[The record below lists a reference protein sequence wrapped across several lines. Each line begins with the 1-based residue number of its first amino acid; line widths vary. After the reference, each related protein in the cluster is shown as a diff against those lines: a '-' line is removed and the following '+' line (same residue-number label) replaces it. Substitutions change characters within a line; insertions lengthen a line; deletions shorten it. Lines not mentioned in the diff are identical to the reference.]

1 MSYTTDKKITQ
12 SAAMALL
19 KSCRYGKINM
29 ATIMDIAKTATTYTI
44 DATRQ
49 RIGIQDEKGLQ
60 AVLPIVSIHN
70 TDYVDTQYTNGAQL
84 THAEANARIA
94 QFKES
99 IDSNQPCQVVIRM
112 VSGDFGHGEILLGY
126 GN

>member
-12 SAAMALL
+12 SAAMAML
-19 KSCRYGKINM
+19 KKCHYGNLDM
-29 ATIMDIAKTATTYTI
+29 ATIMDIANRATTYTI

-49 RIGIQDEKGLQ
+49 RIGIHGTALQ

-70 TDYVDTQYTNGAQL
+70 TDYVDTQCTNGAQL
-84 THAEANARIA
+84 TATEANARIA

-99 IDSNQPCQVVIRM
+99 IERNQPCQVIIRM
-112 VSGDFGHGEILLGY
+112 SSGDYGHGEILLGY

>member
-1 MSYTTDKKITQ
+1 MSYTADKKITQ

-19 KSCRYGKINM
+19 KTCRYGKINM
-29 ATIMDIAKTATTYTI
+29 ATIMDIANRATTYTI

-49 RIGIQDEKGLQ
+49 RIGIHGNGLE

-70 TDYVDTQYTNGAQL
+70 TDYVDTQCTNGAQL

-94 QFKES
+94 HYKKS

-112 VSGDFGHGEILLGY
+112 SSGDYGHGVILMEY

>member
-12 SAAMALL
+12 SAAMAML
-19 KSCRYGKINM
+19 KKCHYGNLNM
-29 ATIMDIAKTATTYTI
+29 ATIMDIANRATTYTI

-49 RIGIQDEKGLQ
+49 RIGIHGTALE

-70 TDYVDTQYTNGAQL
+70 TDYVDTQCTNGAQL
-84 THAEANARIA
+84 TAMEANARIA
-94 QFKES
+94 HYKES
-99 IDSNQPCQVVIRM
+99 IERNQPCQVVIRM
-112 VSGDFGHGEILLGY
+112 SSGDYGHGEILLGY

>member
-1 MSYTTDKKITQ
+1 MSYTTDKNITK

-19 KSCRYGKINM
+19 KTCRYGKINM
-29 ATIMDIAKTATTYTI
+29 ATIMDIAKTATSYTI
-44 DATRQ
+44 DSARQ
-49 RIGIQDEKGLQ
+49 RIGIHGTGLE

-70 TDYVDTQYTNGAQL
+70 TDYVDTQCTNGAQL

-94 QFKES
+94 QFNGCIER
-99 IDSNQPCQVVIRM
+99 NQPCQVVIRM
-112 VSGDFGHGEILLGY
+112 RSGDYGHGEILLGY

>member
-1 MSYTTDKKITQ
+1 MSYTADKKITQ

-19 KSCRYGKINM
+19 KTCRYGKINM
-29 ATIMDIAKTATTYTI
+29 ATIMDIANHATSYTI

-49 RIGIQDEKGLQ
+49 RIGIHGNGLE

-70 TDYVDTQYTNGAQL
+70 TDYVDTQCTNGAQL

-94 QFKES
+94 QFNGCIER
-99 IDSNQPCQVVIRM
+99 NQPCQVVIRM
-112 VSGDFGHGEILLGY
+112 RSGDYGHGEILLGY

>member
-19 KSCRYGKINM
+19 KKCHYGNLNM
-29 ATIMDIAKTATTYTI
+29 ATIMEIASRATSYTI

-49 RIGIQDEKGLQ
+49 RIGIHGNGLE

-70 TDYVDTQYTNGAQL
+70 TAYVDAESTNGAQL

-94 QFKES
+94 QFNGCIER
-99 IDSNQPCQVVIRM
+99 NQPCQVIIRM
-112 VSGDFGHGEILLGY
+112 VSGDYGHGEILLGY